1 MAEGLR
7 QIWVAGEVN
16 APQRYQRFTR
26 EEDRIIARRRM
37 NGLHW
42 RGIAREVGRTP
53 HAVRVRFAI
62 LQQWLEEAYGDV
74 LAKHREEELDLL
86 DKLLGGGK

>member
-7 QIWVAGEVN
+7 QIWMAGEVN

-26 EEDRIIARRRM
+26 EEDQTIYRRRTH
-37 NGLHW
+37 GLHW

-53 HAVRVRFAI
+53 HACRVRFAI
-62 LQQWLEEAYGDV
+62 LQRWLEEAHGDV
-74 LAKHREEELDLL
+74 LEKHREEELELL
-86 DKLLGGGK
+86 EKLLGGRK